1 MAAVTNNNLF
11 LLPDY
16 AIPKFFGLFHHHLV
30 QLIKQA
36 VVSGGGGV
44 EEPFCRRLQL
54 LLLLMPVK
62 GSRSIDGDC
71 VCIILVKCLF
81 EETEE
86 AAGQENIVCDRS
98 RNSHGI
104 ARCSEPFSRDYR
116 FSIKFFGR
124 SCGELPLNRTFLIS
138 PLENIQ

>member
-44 EEPFCRRLQL
+44 EELFADATAAVVADASKRKSLHRR
-54 LLLLMPVK
+54 
-62 GSRSIDGDC
+62 
-71 VCIILVKCLF
+71 
-81 EETEE
+81 
-86 AAGQENIVCDRS
+86 
-98 RNSHGI
+98 
-104 ARCSEPFSRDYR
+104 
-116 FSIKFFGR
+116 
-124 SCGELPLNRTFLIS
+124 
-138 PLENIQ
+138 